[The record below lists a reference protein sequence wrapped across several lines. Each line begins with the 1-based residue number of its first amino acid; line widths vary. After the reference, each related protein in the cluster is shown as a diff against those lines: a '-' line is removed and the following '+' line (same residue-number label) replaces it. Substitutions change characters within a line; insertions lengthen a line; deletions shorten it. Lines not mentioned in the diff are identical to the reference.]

1 MLTTRR
7 RIGQGLA
14 GGLLSVPF
22 IRRASAQERTITVA
36 AYSGVFEENY
46 KAAVIEPFLR
56 SHPGIKINYFGM
68 PNSAQMLGTLRAQKA
83 APQIDVMLFDL
94 TFAKAAADEGLFE
107 AIPRDS
113 LPVLAELDQQRAF
126 QPGVPGPAVTF
137 DHLALTFSPERVTPR
152 PDSWRV
158 LWDPRYR
165 GKIAFAGVPDL
176 GGISIVLLANMME
189 GERDYMRSFD
199 KGIASVAQMAP
210 NVLNFDPKPDSYS
223 FIVNG
228 TSSLGYGWNARA
240 QLYAKANPGLIEG
253 IVPKEGSVAIMNM
266 INLVKGSGQQDA
278 AKVFLAYALGAEAQ
292 SAFAERMFY
301 GPVNT
306 KVTLSAE
313 AAPRIASLEQ
323 RASWLPVDWLEVA
336 RLRDRINEQW
346 RRRVLTAAR

>member
-1 MLTTRR
+1 MQITRR
-7 RIGQGLA
+7 WLGRGLA
-14 GGLLSVPF
+14 GSLAGATLARPALT
-22 IRRASAQERTITVA
+22 QERTLTLA

-46 KAAVIEPFLR
+46 KPAVIEPFLR
-56 SHPGIKINYFGM
+56 AHPGIRINYFGM

-83 APQIDVMLFDL
+83 SPQIDVTLFDL
-94 TFAKAAADEGLFE
+94 TFAKAATDEGLFE
-107 AIPRDS
+107 PIPRDS
-113 LPVLAELDQQRAF
+113 MPVLAELDQERAF
-126 QPGVPGPAVTF
+126 PPGVPSPAVTF
-137 DHLALTFSPERVTPR
+137 DHLALIFSPQRVTPR

-189 GERDYMRSFD
+189 GERDYMRSVD

-210 NVLNFDPKPDSYS
+210 NVLNFEPRPDSYT

-228 TSSLGYGWNARA
+228 TTSLGYGWNARA
-240 QLYAKANPGLIEG
+240 QLYARANPGVIEG
-253 IVPKEGSVAIMNM
+253 IVPKEGSVAIMNT
-266 INLVKGSGQQDA
+266 INLVRGAAQQEA
-278 AKVFLAYALGAEAQ
+278 AKIFISYALGAEAQ

-306 KVTLSAE
+306 KVQLSPE
-313 AAPRIASLEQ
+313 ATSRIATQEQ
-323 RASWLPVDWLEVA
+323 RASWLPVNWLEVA
-336 RLRDRINEQW
+336 RIRDRINEQW